1 MPIGEHEVDAAE
13 LRDTTGDR
21 LVDVLLGR
29 HRVRHAVE
37 LAAPVERDDIGA
49 FFGEPDGVGPPPDP
63 GPRR

>member
-1 MPIGEHEVDAAE
+1 MAGRGQDARIGEHEIDAAE

-21 LVDVLLGR
+21 LGQSVAVADV
-29 HRVRHAVE
+29 
-37 LAAPVERDDIGA
+37 AALDA